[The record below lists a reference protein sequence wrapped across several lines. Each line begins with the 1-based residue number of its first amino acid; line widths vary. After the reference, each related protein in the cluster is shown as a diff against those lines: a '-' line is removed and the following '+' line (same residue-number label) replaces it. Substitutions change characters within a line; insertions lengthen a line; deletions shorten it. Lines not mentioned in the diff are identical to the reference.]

1 MRELIEEVLETA
13 KRAGAQ
19 FADLRI
25 GEGSGLNISVQDGQ
39 ADRISTGSGRSAGL
53 RVLVDGAWGFAPTT
67 EVTKEALL
75 RCAREAVAMARTAAP
90 SVTEPGM
97 VAEIEPVE
105 DSVAAQF
112 EIDPRDIHLA
122 DRVAAIFEL
131 EQEARREDPKRIT
144 NTVAGYTD
152 GWGKSWLGN
161 TEGTYLE
168 TERVRCS
175 MGLTVIAQEGEVRQ
189 WASESRAG
197 SRGYEVFTEID
208 HEEFATETAR
218 RALALLSAAPP
229 PAGKFEAIIDPKITG
244 LLVHEAFGH
253 NCEAD
258 AVWSGQSIL
267 SDKVGQLVAAEN
279 VNIVDDPLQPKR
291 NGSYLYDSEGTRAQR
306 HVLLENGVLQGFLHS
321 LETAAQ
327 FDEKPNGAARAG
339 SPQDP
344 PLVRM
349 SNTYFE
355 PGDWTY
361 EEMLEQIKDG
371 LYLTGGKWGYV
382 YTARGQFTC
391 NAEQAWAIK
400 DGELGQH
407 YRNVSFAG
415 LTLDT
420 LQKVTAVGNDLE
432 FQMGGTCG
440 KDGQGVPVDTGGP
453 HLRLAE
459 IVVGG
464 HEEAEA

>member
-1 MRELIEEVLETA
+1 MRELIETILEA
-13 KRAGAQ
+13 ARAAGAQ

-25 GEGSGLNISVQDGQ
+25 GEGNGVSISVQDGQ

-67 EVTKEALL
+67 HVTKRELL
-75 RCAREAVAMARTAAP
+75 RCVREATAMARAAAP

-112 EIDPRDIHLA
+112 QIDPRDIDLA

-131 EQEARREDPKRIT
+131 EQAARHEDTARIT
-144 NTVAGYTD
+144 NTIAGYND
-152 GWGKSWLGN
+152 GFSRSWVGN

-168 TERVRCS
+168 AERVRCS
-175 MGLTVIAQEGEVRQ
+175 FGLTVIAQEGEVRQ

-197 SRGYEVFTEID
+197 GRGYEVFQEVD
-208 HEEFATETAR
+208 AQEFAREVAQ
-218 RALALLSAAPP
+218 RAVSLLQASPP
-229 PAGKFEAIIDPKITG
+229 PAGKFEAVIDPKITG

-258 AVWSGQSIL
+258 AVWSGQSIV
-267 SDKVGQLVAAEN
+267 SDKVGESVAAET
-279 VNIVDDPLQPKR
+279 VTIVDDPLR
-291 NGSYLYDSEGTRAQR
+291 ENLNGSFQYDSEGTPARR
-306 HVLLENGVLQGFLHS
+306 HVLVENGVLCGFLHS

-327 FDEKPNGAARAG
+327 FGEQPNGAARAG
-339 SPQDP
+339 GPQDP

-355 PGDWTY
+355 PGDWTF
-361 EEMLEQIKDG
+361 EEMIEGIKDG
-371 LYLTGGKWGYV
+371 LYLAGGKWGYV

-391 NAEQAWAIK
+391 NAEHAYAIK
-400 DGELGQH
+400 HGELGTH

-420 LQKVTAVGNDLE
+420 LRGVTAVGKDLQ

-440 KDGQGVPVDTGGP
+440 KGGQGVPVDTGGP

-464 HEEAEA
+464 HEEAEG

>member
-1 MRELIEEVLETA
+1 MRDLIEQILEA
-13 KRAGAQ
+13 ARQAGAE

-25 GEGSGLNISVQDGQ
+25 GEGQGVSIAVQDGK
-39 ADRISTGSGRSAGL
+39 ADRIGTASGRAAGL
-53 RVLVDGAWGFAPTT
+53 RVLVEGAWGFAPTT
-67 EVTKEALL
+67 HVTKRELL
-75 RCAREAVAMARTAAP
+75 RCVREATAMARAAAP
-90 SVTEPGM
+90 AVTEPGM

-105 DSVAAQF
+105 DSLQAQF
-112 EIDPRDIHLA
+112 QIDPRDIHLE

-131 EQEARREDPKRIT
+131 EQTARREDPERIT
-144 NTVAGYTD
+144 NTTAGYND
-152 GWGKSWLGN
+152 GFSRSWMGN
-161 TEGTYLE
+161 SAGTYLE
-168 TERVRCS
+168 AERVRCS
-175 MGLTVIAQEGEVRQ
+175 FGLTVIAQEGKVRQ

-197 SRGYEVFTEID
+197 GRGYEVFQEVD
-208 HEEFATETAR
+208 PAEFAREVAG
-218 RALALLSAAPP
+218 RAVSLLEAAPP
-229 PAGKFEAIIDPKITG
+229 PAGKFEAVIDPKITG

-258 AVWSGQSIL
+258 AVWSGQSIV
-267 SDKVGQLVAAEN
+267 SDKVGEPVAAET
-279 VNIVDDPLQPKR
+279 VTIVDDPLR
-291 NGSYLYDSEGTRAQR
+291 ENLNGSYQYDSEGTPARR
-306 HVLLENGVLQGFLHS
+306 HVLVENGILRGFLHS

-327 FDEKPNGAARAG
+327 FGEPPNGAARAG
-339 SPQDP
+339 SAQDP

-355 PGDWTY
+355 PGDWTF
-361 EEMLEQIKDG
+361 EEMIEGIKRG
-371 LYLTGGKWGYV
+371 LYLCGGKWGYV

-391 NAEQAWAIK
+391 NAEHAYAIK
-400 DGELGQH
+400 HGELGTH

-420 LQKVTAVGNDLE
+420 LRGVTAVGNDLE

-440 KDGQGVPVDTGGP
+440 KGGQGVPVDTGGP

-464 HEEAEA
+464 HEEAGS